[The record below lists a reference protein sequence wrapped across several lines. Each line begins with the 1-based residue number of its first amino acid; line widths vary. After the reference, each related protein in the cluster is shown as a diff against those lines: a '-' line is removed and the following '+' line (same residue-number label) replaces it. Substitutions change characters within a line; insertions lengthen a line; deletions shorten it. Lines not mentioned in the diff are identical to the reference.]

1 MGTWA
6 VMVLSFRRRTGTSWQ
21 VAGAAAAGP
30 GEGRDFKPVISEPDG
45 PASSYV
51 FLPLV
56 AASEQRLIALE
67 RRRYCEMVLSHGQ
80 GSARRLSLV
89 QKHEMMRMMSA
100 GTEAVQ
106 DLKRGD
112 AIRVVG
118 ALHPSPRPGF
128 AAPLPRR
135 APPCDPG
142 EDAHHGAVT
151 GGPTTRSRSS
161 PRSER
166 CEAQRLAPPPS
177 SANGRAA
184 PVGAVDVGEVAGL
197 HRAHRLRG
205 AGTLGTGR

>member
-1 MGTWA
+1 MGQMLSQNEELLLPMGTWA
-6 VMVLSFRRRTGTSWQ
+6 VMVLSPFGEELAR
-21 VAGAAAAGP
+21 AGRLLARLRQDL
-30 GEGRDFKPVISEPDG
+30 GEERDFKPVIGEPDG

-118 ALHPSPRPGF
+118 GRYIRVHGRVLQPRYPDVHHLVIQVKTRTMERSLVVQRREVE
-128 AAPLPRR
+128 AAP
-135 APPCDPG
+135 D
-142 EDAHHGAVT
+142 
-151 GGPTTRSRSS
+151 RS
-161 PRSER
+161 
-166 CEAQRLAPPPS
+166 
-177 SANGRAA
+177 AA
-184 PVGAVDVGEVAGL
+184 KLSVL
-197 HRAHRLRG
+197 HRRHCPRTGEQLRLVP
-205 AGTLGTGR
+205 